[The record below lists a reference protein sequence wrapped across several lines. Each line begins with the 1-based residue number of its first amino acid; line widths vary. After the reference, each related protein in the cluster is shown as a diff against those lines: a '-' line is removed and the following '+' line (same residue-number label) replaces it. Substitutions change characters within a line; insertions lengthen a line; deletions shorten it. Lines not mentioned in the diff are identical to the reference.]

1 MRFHD
6 LFGAGK
12 PIIGVIHLPPLPG
25 YPDSP
30 GLDAVIDKALGDLA
44 ALEAGGAQGAL
55 VENEYDR
62 PHRVLSSAETT
73 AAMTRVTREVV
84 TASADVRVGAEIL
97 LNDPEA
103 SLAVTHAAGGSFIR
117 TDYFVD
123 PMSRPEHGGAM
134 RIDAAG
140 LLAYRRAI
148 GADDVLILADIQVK
162 YATMLVE
169 RSLAESAS
177 LAAEAGADAIVVTG
191 DATGHAP
198 DVASVAAA
206 KEGAGAIPVILGSGL
221 DAGNAEALL
230 AVADGAIVGTGLK
243 SGDAID
249 AKRVAELVAIAR
261 DKAAAA

>member
-44 ALEAGGAQGAL
+44 ALETGGAQGAL

-123 PMSRPEHGGAM
+123 PMTRPEHGGAM

-140 LLAYRRAI
+140 LMAYRRAI

-169 RSLAESAS
+169 RSLAESAA
-177 LAAEAGADAIVVTG
+177 LAADAGADAIVVTG

-198 DVASVAAA
+198 DVASVTAA
-206 KEGAGAIPVILGSGL
+206 KEGAGDVPVILGSGL

-230 AVADGAIVGTGLK
+230 AVADGAIVGTSLK
-243 SGDAID
+243 SGEGID
-249 AKRVAELVAIAR
+249 AKRVAALVAIAR

>member
-1 MRFHD
+1 MRFYD

-12 PIIGVIHLPPLPG
+12 PIIGVIHLPALPG

-30 GLDAVIDKALGDLA
+30 GLDAVVEKALADMA

-62 PHRVLSSAETT
+62 PHRVSSSAETT

-84 TASADVRVGAEIL
+84 TASVDVRVGAEIL

-103 SLAVTHAAGGSFIR
+103 SLAVTLAAGGSFIR

-123 PMSRPEHGGAM
+123 PMTRPEHGGAM
-134 RIDAAG
+134 RIDAEG

-169 RSLAESAS
+169 RSLGESAS

-198 DVASVAAA
+198 DAAAVGAA
-206 KEGAGAIPVILGSGL
+206 KEGAGAVPVILGSGL
-221 DAGNAEALL
+221 DGGNAADLL
-230 AVADGAIVGTGLK
+230 AAADGAIVGTSLK
-243 SGDAID
+243 SGEAID
-249 AKRVAELVAIAR
+249 AARVNELVGIAR
-261 DKAAAA
+261 DKAAA